1 MDSEKL
7 VDDIEIFGNFEKG
20 KNFIQKIEKK
30 HFLFSVVISY
40 TETCEIP
47 GITMAGSDHKAIKHT
62 PAADAEFLHYGFCKS
77 IDKIP
82 MTPDGKPTPAILTK
96 IALESSSIPH
106 VIINAGTKVQPQLPF
121 FHIDIESGKNISQH
135 PALDNS
141 SVTKA
146 VDYGRIIG
154 RTLASLTNCLL
165 IGESIP
171 GGTTTALAVMRK
183 FGLDA
188 KVSSSIPKNPIE
200 LKNKIVED
208 AIQKFDSED
217 PYTVISN
224 LGDPMIPI
232 VAGMLSSASE
242 ITNVMLCGGTQM
254 AAVLS
259 FATKIGFDEN
269 NIAIGT
275 TCYITNDNTANF
287 LQTVYH
293 IADIPILVINPKLE
307 NSKFE
312 GIRAFSQGFAK
323 EGVGA
328 GGSIIASILKTG
340 TNSQK
345 LLELIEKEYQQI
357 FT

>member
-1 MDSEKL
+1 M
-7 VDDIEIFGNFEKG
+7 DDITILGNSEKG
-20 KNFIQKIEKK
+20 KDFIKKIEKND
-30 HFLFSVVISY
+30 FLFSFVISY

-47 GITMAGSDHKAIKHT
+47 GITIAGADQKAIKYT

-96 IALESSSIPH
+96 VALESASIPH
-106 VIINAGTKVQPQLPF
+106 VIVDAGSKIKPKLPF
-121 FHIDIESGKNISQH
+121 FHLDMESGKNISEH
-135 PALDNS
+135 SALDSS

-146 VDYGRIIG
+146 VDYGRILG

-183 FGLDA
+183 FGIDA
-188 KVSSSIPKNPIE
+188 KVSSSIPKNPVE

-208 AIQKFDSED
+208 AAKRFDSD
-217 PYTVISN
+217 NPYTIVSN

-242 ITNVMLCGGTQM
+242 ITNVILCGGTQM
-254 AAVLS
+254 AAVLA
-259 FATKIGFDEN
+259 FAKKIGFNEN
-269 NIAIGT
+269 NTAVGT
-275 TCYITNDNTANF
+275 TCYITNDKTSNF
-287 LQTVYH
+287 LEIISQIV
-293 IADIPILVINPKLE
+293 DIPVLVIDPKLE
-307 NSKFE
+307 KSKFE
-312 GIRAFSQGFAK
+312 GIKAFSQGFAK

-328 GGSIIASILKTG
+328 GGCMIASILKTG
-340 TNSQK
+340 TNSEK
-345 LLELIEKEYQQI
+345 LLELIEKEYQRV